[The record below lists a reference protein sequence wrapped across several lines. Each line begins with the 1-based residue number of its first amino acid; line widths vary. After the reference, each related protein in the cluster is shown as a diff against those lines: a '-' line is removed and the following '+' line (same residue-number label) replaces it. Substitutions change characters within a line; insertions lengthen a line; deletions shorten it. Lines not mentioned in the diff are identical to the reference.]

1 MALVIRNNNTSP
13 QLSKNILYS
22 DFKTSFK
29 FSYVK
34 RDLEQDVNEEAVKTS
49 IKNILLTNRGER
61 FFNPS
66 FGSDIRS
73 VLFENFTS
81 ATEQILSDLVKNAIN
96 NFEPRAN
103 IIEVLVNGDPDN
115 NQVYITIIFS
125 IINKSEPITFE
136 IILNRVR

>member
-1 MALVIRNNNTSP
+1 MALVIRNNQSTTKQN
-13 QLSKNILYS
+13 KVLYS
-22 DFKTSFK
+22 DFKTSFD
-29 FSYVK
+29 FSNVK
-34 RDLEQDVNEEAVKTS
+34 KDLVADFNEESVKTS

-66 FGSDIRS
+66 FGSDIRYM
-73 VLFENFTS
+73 LFENFNPT
-81 ATEQILSDLVKNAIN
+81 TEQVTSELIKNSLA

-103 IIEVLVNGDPDN
+103 IIDVIVTSSVDT
-115 NQVYITIIFS
+115 NQLSVTIVFS